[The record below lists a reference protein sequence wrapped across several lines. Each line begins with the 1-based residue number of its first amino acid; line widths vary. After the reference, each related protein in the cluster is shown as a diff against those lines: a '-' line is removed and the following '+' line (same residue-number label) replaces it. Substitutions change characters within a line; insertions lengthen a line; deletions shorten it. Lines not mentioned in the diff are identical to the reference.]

1 MESTEIAELCFLGRD
16 QDEALPKTTHSPHCM
31 GCNRPGHM
39 LFKTHQDFNQGWV
52 QSRSGAASQ
61 GQEEPLSTEFYFSW
75 TEGNKTI
82 LEKLKTKP
90 EFSDLEIQP
99 IALQNHF
106 KRMQKDDMA
115 REVFDKKVVRKENK
129 KKQKEKE
136 AEMSITEMALA
147 QQGSSSIIKKE
158 VLFQRLKRS

>member
-1 MESTEIAELCFLGRD
+1 
-16 QDEALPKTTHSPHCM
+16 
-31 GCNRPGHM
+31 M

-90 EFSDLEIQP
+90 EFSDLEIHF

-106 KRMQKDDMA
+106 
-115 REVFDKKVVRKENK
+115 
-129 KKQKEKE
+129 
-136 AEMSITEMALA
+136 
-147 QQGSSSIIKKE
+147 
-158 VLFQRLKRS
+158 